1 MECVHHLTYARK
13 YDEPIEDLAGWCN
26 ACHQFTHG
34 KSDYDPRRRASSE
47 SRVWEATA
55 NEVFSGE
62 RGASMDRDD
71 FIVFFDKEIGR
82 SCDCGRCGGAN
93 TWAKM
98 LVIYALGTQVIQK
111 MGVDWLARASE
122 GDFVSNDTSTDDLQ
136 KLITARRQEQGI
148 S

>member
-1 MECVHHLTYARK
+1 
-13 YDEPIEDLAGWCN
+13 
-26 ACHQFTHG
+26 
-34 KSDYDPRRRASSE
+34 
-47 SRVWEATA
+47 
-55 NEVFSGE
+55 
-62 RGASMDRDD
+62 
-71 FIVFFDKEIGR
+71 
-82 SCDCGRCGGAN
+82 
-93 TWAKM
+93 M